1 LTVLSTPWHTRAF
14 EKTAPGRALAGTK
27 GDDTMKRLFILALAG
42 VMTFGLVATAQAAGG
57 AAAKRAENPAAF
69 NSTERGAGVKTLP
82 SPIFAGG
89 SRATQAVGTI
99 QYDNGTL
106 TAIPAVSSFCYGNRF
121 NTAAG
126 NPLTASGTITQLSWF
141 MTSGA
146 GTDSVFISYFDQLAG
161 TAANVITSVSV
172 PAPNPG
178 GFNTRATTVNYVGST
193 FLAGV
198 WYIAGDTPGLGS
210 GTTGGQGHHG
220 MLINDIV
227 GTGYQSIANINGL
240 VRASGNV
247 VTIPVELTGFEVVS
261 D

>member
-1 LTVLSTPWHTRAF
+1 
-14 EKTAPGRALAGTK
+14 
-27 GDDTMKRLFILALAG
+27 MKRLFTLIVAG
-42 VMTFGLVATAQAAGG
+42 VMTFGLVASVDAAGG

-69 NSTERGAGVKTLP
+69 DSTARGAEVKRLP

-89 SRATQAVGTI
+89 SPANRAVGTI
-99 QYDNGTL
+99 QYDNGAF
-106 TAIPAVSSFCYGNRF
+106 TAVPGTTSFCWGNRF

-126 NPLTASGTITQLSWF
+126 NPLTASGTISQLSWF
-141 MTSGA
+141 MASGA
-146 GTDSVFISYFDQLAG
+146 GTDNVFLSYFDQLAG
-161 TAANVITSVSV
+161 STANVIASVSV

-178 GFNTRATTVNYVGST
+178 GFNTRATAVNYVGNT

-198 WYIAGDTPGLGS
+198 WFVSGDTPGLGS
-210 GTTGGQGHHG
+210 GTTGGQGFHA

-227 GTGYQSIANINGL
+227 GTGYQPVASFNAL

-247 VTIPVELTGFEVVS
+247 VIPVELTGFEVVS

>member
-1 LTVLSTPWHTRAF
+1 
-14 EKTAPGRALAGTK
+14 LAGTK
-27 GDDTMKRLFILALAG
+27 GDETMKRLFVLALAG

-57 AAAKRAENPAAF
+57 AAAKRAENPDAF
-69 NSTERGAGVKTLP
+69 NSTARGAEVKGLP

-89 SRATQAVGTI
+89 SPANRAVGTI
-99 QYDNGTL
+99 QYDNGVL
-106 TAIPAVSSFCYGNRF
+106 TAIPGVTSLCYGNRF

-178 GFNTRATTVNYVGST
+178 GFNTRATAVNYVGNT

-198 WYIAGDTPGLGS
+198 WYVANDAVGLGT
-210 GTTGGQGHHG
+210 GTTGGQGDHA
-220 MLINDIV
+220 MVINDIV
-227 GTGYQSIANINGL
+227 GTGYQSLAGFNGL

-247 VTIPVELTGFEVVS
+247 IIPVELTGFEIVS